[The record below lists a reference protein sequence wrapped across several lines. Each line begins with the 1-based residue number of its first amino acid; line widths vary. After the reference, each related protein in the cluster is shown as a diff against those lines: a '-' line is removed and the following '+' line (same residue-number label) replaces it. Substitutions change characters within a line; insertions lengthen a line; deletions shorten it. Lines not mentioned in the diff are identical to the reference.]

1 MIFLISSTQIT
12 RADVTFW
19 IAVGG
24 FMLSVYNAM
33 SKWLSSREHYRL
45 ELIDYAYRSKNVVQF
60 LVCVSNLS
68 AAPLTLTEIS
78 VFGTPCEL
86 FPKKIYG
93 KPGNWGFRHTAEFPL
108 CIPARSS
115 QFFYLE
121 FVDHHNGF
129 PSLSPGKTVIFETRS
144 TFRRIQKTALLS
156 NESHYLHTRE

>member
-1 MIFLISSTQIT
+1 MMFLTSGTQIT

-24 FMLSVYNAM
+24 FILSVYNAV
-33 SKWLSSREHYRL
+33 SKWLCEKERYRL
-45 ELIDYAYRSKNVVQF
+45 ELIDYAYRNKNVVQF

-78 VFGTPCEL
+78 VFGVSCEL
-86 FPKKIYG
+86 LPKKIYG
-93 KPGNWGFRHTAEFPL
+93 KPGNWDFRHTAEFPL

-115 QFFYLE
+115 QFFHLE

-129 PSLSPGKTVIFETRS
+129 PVLRPGNTVIVETRS
-144 TFRRIQKTALLS
+144 TFRRRQKTVLLS
-156 NESHYLHTRE
+156 SESHYLHTRA